1 MVPDGKLFAVPFPL
15 LQDGHG
21 AMLEDRFIVRVLTRP
36 ESLFGVSADQRF
48 AKGGKAVL
56 AGGLD
61 YSNGTEKGA
70 EPLPGTTKEVDA
82 IAAILRQDG
91 YCDRSADRHG
101 GAREDAAPR
110 HGDGDRRASGD
121 PRRLPRRKARAAPIP
136 SMRCGRATSCCRS
149 PATGNR

>member
-15 LQDGHG
+15 LQDGKG

-36 ESLFGVSADQRF
+36 ESLFGVSADQSF

-70 EPLPGTTKEVDA
+70 EPLPGTKKEVDA
-82 IAAILRQDG
+82 IAAILGRT
-91 YCDRSADRHG
+91 A
-101 GAREDAAPR
+101 
-110 HGDGDRRASGD
+110 
-121 PRRLPRRKARAAPIP
+121 
-136 SMRCGRATSCCRS
+136 MRPTC
-149 PATGNR
+149 